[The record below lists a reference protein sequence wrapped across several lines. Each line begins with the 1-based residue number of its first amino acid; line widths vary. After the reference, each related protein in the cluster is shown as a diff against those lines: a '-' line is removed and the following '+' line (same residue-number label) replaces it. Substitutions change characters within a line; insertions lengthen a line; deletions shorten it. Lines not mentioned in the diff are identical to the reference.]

1 MTKRL
6 GWIILLLSVFAFP
19 GIAMFQEKETVMQPG
34 SRSPVLY
41 GERSASPSAANP
53 RLYDPPIELTAIR
66 QINNNTVF
74 KDGESL
80 EHNDWSRYYED
91 GLGIK
96 LNYKW
101 TGSGASYVHK
111 WNVAIASDDLA
122 DLMVLP
128 PSQFEQLAR
137 EGRLENM
144 QPYFDT
150 YASPA
155 LKELYASDG
164 GKLYRAGR
172 INQIQHGIPRP
183 ISSMGDGSPL
193 LFVRM
198 DWLERLAIPEPKTM
212 QDVFKIMEA
221 FTEKD
226 PDDNG
231 AADTYGLA
239 VHKDLYGSMGLEGFF
254 NGYHAYPGIWVD
266 DGTGRLVYGSIQPEM
281 KPALAK
287 LRELYAAG
295 RLDPEFGVKTFAKES
310 ELLVSGKLG
319 LMFSAMGAPL
329 YPLQDAVNADPAA
342 RWRPFPV
349 PSIDEKPAKVNRKSH
364 ISEIFAVRKG
374 AAHPEALIHLMNAHL
389 DNLYG
394 PGADWS
400 AYSQEGQLQKYNYSF
415 TNIEPLR
422 KNMDVYTA
430 VREALQTG
438 DTTGLNQD
446 QRNAYDQVIAYRN
459 GDRRAFGLATVFN
472 ETGSFSVISG
482 SYVEQDL
489 FMNDGFT
496 GLNTPTLAAKR
507 SLLGTLE
514 TEMFTKIIYG
524 AASLDEFDLFI
535 DAWWRS
541 GGEQISAE
549 INDAKT
555 SG

>member
-1 MTKRL
+1 M
-6 GWIILLLSVFAFP
+6 LLSVFALP
-19 GIAMFQEKETVMQPG
+19 GITMFQDKEADQKLGGRLPD
-34 SRSPVLY
+34 LH
-41 GERSASPSAANP
+41 GERSASQNAIKH
-53 RLYDPPIELTAIR
+53 RLYDPPIEITAIR
-66 QINNNTVF
+66 QTNNNMLF
-74 KDGESL
+74 KEGESL
-80 EHNDWSRYYED
+80 EHNDWSRYYENR
-91 GLGIK
+91 LGIK

-101 TGSGASYVHK
+101 TGSGVSYVHK

-144 QPYFDT
+144 QPYFDK
-150 YASPA
+150 YAFPA

-172 INQIQHGIPRP
+172 INQIQYGIPRP

-198 DWLERLAIPEPKTM
+198 DWLDRLALPEPKTM
-212 QDVFKIMEA
+212 QDMFEIMEA
-221 FTEKD
+221 FTVRD
-226 PDDNG
+226 PDGNG

-254 NGYHAYPGIWVD
+254 NGYHAYPGLWVD

-287 LRELYAAG
+287 LRELYASG

-319 LMFSAMGAPL
+319 LMFGTMGAPL

-342 RWRPFPV
+342 RWRPFPI
-349 PSIDEKPAKVNRKSH
+349 PSTDEKPAKVNRKFY

-394 PGADWS
+394 PDADWR
-400 AYSQEGQLQKYNYSF
+400 AYSQEGQLQKYSYSF

-430 VREALQTG
+430 VREVLRTG
-438 DTTGLNQD
+438 DMTSLNQD
-446 QRNAYDQVIAYRN
+446 QRNAFDQVIAYRN

-507 SLLGTLE
+507 SLLGSLE

-524 AASLDEFDLFI
+524 AASLDEFDAFV
-535 DAWWRS
+535 DAWRRS
-541 GGEQISAE
+541 GGEQITAE
-549 INDAKT
+549 INEAKAPD
-555 SG
+555 